1 MKINPIIIFNILIGI
16 FLLIAIA
23 VTVFMVKNGMNIYY
37 ISASALTSLLLLF
50 ILYSINKGIPSSH
63 KVISTIDKNKEKLE
77 FNDKELIINS
87 PVMEHKQ
94 IIEWS
99 AIEAIYCLNMI
110 PLDGTY
116 HNFEYSIFLKKPAKT
131 EKYKDLSWYNKLVS
145 SENNSLELKIN
156 DYDNIDFKKLHPAV
170 EKYLIKKETSE
181 NYLHKKFGN
190 DVRSVQDNTT
200 TTEFPANR
208 SLKTFELYKIY
219 DKGDHTN
226 DEKLKEYRAN
236 AIKI

>member
-1 MKINPIIIFNILIGI
+1 MKINPIIIFNILIVI

-37 ISASALTSLLLLF
+37 ISASAFTSLLLLF

-63 KVISTIDKNKEKLE
+63 QVISTIEKNKERLD

-94 IIEWS
+94 IIEWNNV
-99 AIEAIYCLNMI
+99 EAIYCLNMI

-116 HNFEYSIFLKKPAKT
+116 HNFEYSIFLKQPAKT

-156 DYDNIDFKKLHPAV
+156 DYDNIDFKKFHPAV

-181 NYLHKKFGN
+181 GYLHKKFGN
-190 DVRSVQDNTT
+190 NTRSVQENNTT
-200 TTEFPANR
+200 TSFPADQP
-208 SLKTFELYKIY
+208 LKTFELYKIF
-219 DKGDHTN
+219 DKEDPTN